1 MAKNKTFAGLD
12 SLPELPKKTDKPQV
26 REQVSVPSKGG
37 GGAVVG
43 GREAAQKARKAT
55 RSKKKRTLTLR
66 LSQDDT
72 EIIDKLARKLK
83 KKGLQY
89 SDANAVRLAL
99 RCFDASDERIT
110 EIADEIKSEDGR
122 SLR

>member
-12 SLPELPKKTDKPQV
+12 SLPELPKKTDKTQV
-26 REQVSVPSKGG
+26 REKVSVPPKGG
-37 GGAVVG
+37 GTTVVG

-72 EIIDKLARKLK
+72 EIIDQLALKLK

-99 RCFDASDERIT
+99 RCFDASDERIA